1 MSDLRIYSKAL
12 TTNEIKQIYHGSLE
26 TIMKV
31 KTYNS
36 KSSSQNASLLDLSNK
51 LITTNTP
58 QISKNNIDSNWTDF
72 NNVSYDGT
80 KWYNLADSS
89 NYAT

>member
-12 TTNEIKQIYHGSLE
+12 THNEIKQIYHGSLE

-36 KSSSQNASLLDLSNK
+36 KSSSQDASFLDLSNK
-51 LITTNTP
+51 LITTNHST
-58 QISKNNIDSNWTDF
+58 NI
-72 NNVSYDGT
+72 
-80 KWYNLADSS
+80 KK
-89 NYAT
+89 